1 MTARSE
7 RDRESATCVR
17 KEEGKRVKQFHATL
31 VGIIGA
37 SLFETF
43 FSNFE
48 MVKEVGCDL
57 CMLKIT
63 KTRDFVAKN
72 FEIKIFFEFFVMKST
87 KVSVR
92 GRARPQRVVA
102 KRRNIKL

>member
-1 MTARSE
+1 MY
-7 RDRESATCVR
+7 
-17 KEEGKRVKQFHATL
+17 GKRKGSGSNNFMLPWLELLGQIYLKPFL
-31 VGIIGA
+31 
-37 SLFETF
+37 
-43 FSNFE
+43 SNFE

-63 KTRDFVAKN
+63 KTRGFVAKN
-72 FEIKIFFEFFVMKST
+72 FEIKNFFEFFVKKST

>member
-1 MTARSE
+1 MS
-7 RDRESATCVR
+7 
-17 KEEGKRVKQFHATL
+17 GKRKGSGPNNFMFPL

-48 MVKEVGCDL
+48 MVKKVGCDL

-63 KTRDFVAKN
+63 KTHDFVAKN
-72 FEIKIFFEFFVMKST
+72 FEIKIFSNFCNEIDYGFGERTCTAST
-87 KVSVR
+87 HVVKWRLRR
-92 GRARPQRVVA
+92 GT
-102 KRRNIKL
+102 

>member
-7 RDRESATCVR
+7 RDRERATCVR
-17 KEEGKRVKQFHATL
+17 KEEGERAKQFHVPL

-48 MVKEVGCDL
+48 MVKKVGCDL

-63 KTRDFVAKN
+63 KTHDFVAKN
-72 FEIKIFFEFFVMKST
+72 FEIKNFSRIFCNEINYGFGERTCTAST
-87 KVSVR
+87 R
-92 GRARPQRVVA
+92 GVTRSYES
-102 KRRNIKL
+102 

>member
-17 KEEGKRVKQFHATL
+17 KEEGKRVKQFHAPL

-37 SLFETF
+37 SLFETPF

-72 FEIKIFFEFFVMKST
+72 FEIKIFSNF
-87 KVSVR
+87 
-92 GRARPQRVVA
+92 
-102 KRRNIKL
+102 L

>member
-1 MTARSE
+1 MY
-7 RDRESATCVR
+7 
-17 KEEGKRVKQFHATL
+17 GKRKGSGSNHFMLPWVELLGQIYLKP
-31 VGIIGA
+31 
-37 SLFETF
+37 F

-72 FEIKIFFEFFVMKST
+72 FEIKNFFEFFVMKST

>member
-1 MTARSE
+1 MY
-7 RDRESATCVR
+7 
-17 KEEGKRVKQFHATL
+17 GKRKGSGSNNFMLPWLELLGQVYLKP
-31 VGIIGA
+31 
-37 SLFETF
+37 F

-63 KTRDFVAKN
+63 KTHDFVAKN